1 MKRLVVP
8 KFETEAEEAQW
19 WYDNR
24 DVLEENFIEAIKN
37 GTIHR
42 GGPAALLKETRAIQ
56 LRIPKTDIERVEKV
70 ADRKGFSSIQGCIS
84 ALLHEAL
91 DREEEQERRK
101 AG

>member
-1 MKRLVVP
+1 VAGPPPPPDPPPATVLMVP
-8 KFETEAEEAQW
+8 AVFTMRTRANWASAM
-19 WYDNR
+19 YT
-24 DVLEENFIEAIKN
+24 F
-37 GTIHR
+37 
-42 GGPAALLKETRAIQ
+42 PARSTAMPLRETRAIQ

-70 ADRKGFSSIQGCIS
+70 ADRKGFSSIQGCIN

>member
-8 KFETEAEEAQW
+8 KFETEAEEAEW
-19 WYDNR
+19 WDAHM
-24 DVLEENFIEAIKN
+24 DVVGENLIEAMQN
-37 GTIHR
+37 GSAHR
-42 GGPAALLKETRAIQ
+42 GGPAALLRETRALQ

-70 ADRKGFSSIQGCIS
+70 ADRRGFSSIQGCIN